1 LIIQIGDR
9 VVITSDCNSKGCT
22 GTVIGDYRG
31 GYRGVRYLM
40 VQLDNGA
47 KQGYNRMS
55 VRVIKNEEE
64 LKMADYKEVAI
75 VNLLDDY
82 SKKDYGFALYESE
95 SRLLTKGNELVV
107 VNARGKD
114 NRVLGVVKKIMT
126 SEEYGKGTTAQV
138 VGVVNMD
145 GFDARIEEQKRKA
158 EIKKQKDTVEKE
170 LKERLR
176 KLQDAAFY
184 EDMAKKYADKD
195 PMLTE
200 LVSKLKELGE

>member
-1 LIIQIGDR
+1 MIQIGDR
-9 VVITSDCNSKGCT
+9 VVVISDCNTKGCK
-22 GTVIGDYRG
+22 GKVINDYYVGQCRYVMLRLDSGIKRG
-31 GYRGVRYLM
+31 YC
-40 VQLDNGA
+40 NW
-47 KQGYNRMS
+47 S
-55 VRVIKNEEE
+55 VDLINKNEEDF
-64 LKMADYKEVAI
+64 KMADYKEVAI

-95 SRLLTKGNELVV
+95 SKLLTKGNELVV
-107 VNARGKD
+107 VNAREKD
-114 NRVLGVVKKIMT
+114 NRVLGIVKQVIPF
-126 SEEYGKGTTAQV
+126 EEYGKMTTAQV

-145 GFDARIEEQKRKA
+145 GFNERVEEQERKA
-158 EIKKQKDTVEKE
+158 EIKKQKDAVEKE

-200 LVSKLKELGE
+200 LVDKLKQLGE